1 MDENARKKR
10 EWVKTAA
17 IIFLSVMLVLTFF
30 SNTIM
35 NYSLPEVAIQYVQSG
50 TVTAKIRGSGVV
62 ESGDPYNVE
71 VKESRKVASV
81 AVRVGDFV
89 EKGDV
94 ILYLE
99 DEESEELKTAQ
110 DALDQ
115 AWNAYEKALL
125 SDATTAAALQIS
137 NSGTSVSTYR
147 QQLTNA
153 QKVVKDAQNRVDDL
167 KEQADVLSNR
177 KENMAVRDED
187 IRGLQE
193 WVNNAQ
199 NDQKNAEAAK
209 TSAENHLNALKGYKE
224 QWEKEME
231 YYSQLSVSSGDPAV
245 VEDAMN
251 RIANYQRALEENQ
264 KAILDAEAALSAAEI
279 DLNNKTLEL
288 TRAQNAMTNE
298 SAITKSDLER
308 QLANVNEALANAN
321 AVLKEKTDLLTEM
334 TGALGQGLNLGEQME
349 AITKAQEKVDEL
361 TEKSIG
367 ATVTA
372 DISGT
377 ITALNVVAGNTTSAA
392 TPVAVMQ
399 PEGKGFSMSFS
410 VTNEQAKRLAVGD
423 RADLVNA
430 WRFDDGEVVLASI
443 KPDPKDPGQKKLLT
457 FDVTGAV
464 TAGQT
469 LNISVG
475 QKSANYDYIV
485 PNNAIR
491 EDNNGKFILVVTS
504 KSSPLGTR
512 YVATRVDVEVL
523 ASDDNQSAV
532 SSGMLTGYDPVITTS
547 TKPVEAGKLVR
558 LAENN

>member
-1 MDENARKKR
+1 MNENARKKR

-62 ESGDPYNVE
+62 ESGDPYNIE
-71 VKESRKVASV
+71 VKESRKVDSV

-94 ILYLE
+94 ILYLA
-99 DEESEELKTAQ
+99 DEESEELQTAQ

-115 AWNAYEKALL
+115 AWSAYEKALL
-125 SDATTAAALQIS
+125 SDATTVAALQVTNS
-137 NSGTSVSTYR
+137 NVSVSTYR
-147 QQLTNA
+147 QRLTNA
-153 QKVVKDAQNRVDDL
+153 QKEVKDAQKRVDDL
-167 KEQADVLSNR
+167 KEQADVLSNQST
-177 KENMAVRDED
+177 NASIRDGELKD
-187 IRGLQE
+187 LQT
-193 WVNNAQ
+193 WVNNATADK
-199 NDQKNAEAAK
+199 NNAEAAK
-209 TSAENHLNALKGYKE
+209 TAAENNLAALKGYKT
-224 QWEKEME
+224 QWENELD
-231 YYSQLSVSSGDPAV
+231 YYSQLSVSSGDAAV
-245 VEDAMN
+245 VADALS
-251 RIANYQRALEENQ
+251 RIANLQAALEKNQ
-264 KAILDAEAALSAAEI
+264 KDILDAEAALNTAVI
-279 DLNNKTLEL
+279 NFNNCDLEL
-288 TRAQNAMTNE
+288 TRAQNALAGKTAVTE
-298 SAITKSDLER
+298 GDIKQ
-308 QLANVNEALANAN
+308 QLASINDQLTNAN
-321 AVLKEKTDLLTEM
+321 AVLKEKTDALTEL
-334 TGALGQGLNLGEQME
+334 TGALGQGLNLGDQMD

-377 ITALNVVAGNTTSAA
+377 VTAINVTAGTTTSAA
-392 TPVAVMQ
+392 TPVAVLQ
-399 PEGKGFSMSFS
+399 PEGKGFTMGFS

-423 RADLVNA
+423 KADLVNA
-430 WRFDDGEVVLASI
+430 WRFDDVEVTLASI
-443 KPDPKDPGQKKLLT
+443 KPDPNDPGQKKLLT

-469 LNISVG
+469 LNVSVG

-485 PNNAIR
+485 PNNSIR

-512 YVATRVDVEVL
+512 YYATRVDVEVL
-523 ASDDNQSAV
+523 ASDDSQSAV

-558 LAENN
+558 LAEN

>member
-177 KENMAVRDED
+177 KENMAG
-187 IRGLQE
+187 RGGG
-193 WVNNAQ
+193 
-199 NDQKNAEAAK
+199 K
-209 TSAENHLNALKGYKE
+209 KG
-224 QWEKEME
+224 
-231 YYSQLSVSSGDPAV
+231 P
-245 VEDAMN
+245 
-251 RIANYQRALEENQ
+251 
-264 KAILDAEAALSAAEI
+264 
-279 DLNNKTLEL
+279 
-288 TRAQNAMTNE
+288 
-298 SAITKSDLER
+298 
-308 QLANVNEALANAN
+308 
-321 AVLKEKTDLLTEM
+321 
-334 TGALGQGLNLGEQME
+334 
-349 AITKAQEKVDEL
+349 
-361 TEKSIG
+361 
-367 ATVTA
+367 
-372 DISGT
+372 
-377 ITALNVVAGNTTSAA
+377 
-392 TPVAVMQ
+392 
-399 PEGKGFSMSFS
+399 
-410 VTNEQAKRLAVGD
+410 
-423 RADLVNA
+423 
-430 WRFDDGEVVLASI
+430 
-443 KPDPKDPGQKKLLT
+443 
-457 FDVTGAV
+457 
-464 TAGQT
+464 
-469 LNISVG
+469 
-475 QKSANYDYIV
+475 
-485 PNNAIR
+485 
-491 EDNNGKFILVVTS
+491 
-504 KSSPLGTR
+504 
-512 YVATRVDVEVL
+512 
-523 ASDDNQSAV
+523 
-532 SSGMLTGYDPVITTS
+532 
-547 TKPVEAGKLVR
+547 
-558 LAENN
+558 